1 MTVNVKK
8 PNICKTLLE
17 LMSFFKMSKL
27 LNSLK
32 IYNKEKSKKNFS
44 RNLHNLLIYE
54 QLRMN
59 IYFLLSSMLIF
70 FNISDFADLF
80 PGMNIMSGN
89 FTIITVSQKTKE
101 DMTGWSED
109 VEIER
114 EELLKSVSLFPVL
127 LFYPLLLFVLSSF

>member
-1 MTVNVKK
+1 M
-8 PNICKTLLE
+8 
-17 LMSFFKMSKL
+17 
-27 LNSLK
+27 
-32 IYNKEKSKKNFS
+32 
-44 RNLHNLLIYE
+44 LIY
-54 QLRMN
+54 
-59 IYFLLSSMLIF
+59 